1 MRADGPS
8 GTNMDPQAP
17 EQFLRNI
24 PLFTYVEPLELPE
37 LLALLKAESLAE
49 GQTLFREREPGDA
62 LWLLGPG
69 TEVAVSTTGEGGE
82 ALVVARPKGGET
94 VGEMALVDEGAR
106 SATAVVTHAG
116 VAYRLGAADFMRL
129 REGFRPAAYKVLKKI
144 CVDLCAR
151 LRATD
156 RRIAPEG
163 RLVVPH
169 TKADFG
175 VPVEPELMDEFPPFR
190 KLPQVVK
197 LALAHQ
203 VRLIEAQEIQP
214 LFGEGEPA
222 EAAYFVLSG
231 EVTVGR
237 GGKTFATL
245 GPGSML
251 GLVALIDKGTRSAS
265 AVTTG
270 PARLLRLSR
279 RDFDLLFTA
288 GNRFT
293 FLMLDL
299 VARQLVGHLRNANEL
314 LTQEPTPA
322 SGQAA
327 AGSASRL
334 EEDLP
339 EGEVLPLDLE
349 IEIDTSADDEPLL

>member
-1 MRADGPS
+1 
-8 GTNMDPQAP
+8 MDSQAL
-17 EQFLRNI
+17 EQFLRAT
-24 PLFTYVEPLELPE
+24 PLFTYVEPHEVPE
-37 LLALLKAESLAE
+37 LLGVMTSEQLTE
-49 GQTLFREREPGDA
+49 GQTLFRERDPGDA
-62 LWLLGPG
+62 LWVLGEG
-69 TEVAVSTTGEGGE
+69 AEVALSTAADGGE
-82 ALVVARPKGGET
+82 PVVVARARSGET
-94 VGEMALVDEGAR
+94 VGEMALVDEGGR
-106 SATAVVTHAG
+106 SATAVVTRAG
-116 VAYRLGAADFMRL
+116 PAHRIAAADFTRL
-129 REGFRPAAYKVLKKI
+129 REGFRPAAYKVLRKI

-163 RLVVPH
+163 KGVVPH

-175 VPVEPELMDEFPPFR
+175 VPVEPELMDEFAPFR

-197 LALAHQ
+197 LALANQ
-203 VRLIEAQEIQP
+203 VRLIETEEIQP
-214 LFGEGEPA
+214 LFGEGAPA

-279 RDFDLLFTA
+279 REFELLFAA

-299 VARQLVGHLRNANEL
+299 VARQLVSHLRNANEML
-314 LTQEPTPA
+314 ASEPAPA
-322 SGQAA
+322 KKASVQAA
-327 AGSASRL
+327 QGSSAGSES

-339 EGEVLPLDLE
+339 QGEVLPLELE
-349 IEIDTSADDEPLL
+349 IDLDMGSDDDGGEPSL